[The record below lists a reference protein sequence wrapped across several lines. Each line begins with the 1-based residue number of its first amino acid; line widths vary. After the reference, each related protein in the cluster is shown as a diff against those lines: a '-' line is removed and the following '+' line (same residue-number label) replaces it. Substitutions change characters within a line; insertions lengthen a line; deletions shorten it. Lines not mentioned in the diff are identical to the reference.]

1 MSHGVNGLARGALRV
16 PQRQSR
22 RQSRYDGFGA
32 QYVLSPG
39 CRQADNSSR
48 SSSGAADEKHGGYRA
63 SMPGRTGE
71 DEAQMAKE
79 LQRWA
84 DESMETHKPLMAAQ
98 MDPDKDDGRREERA
112 PWYAHRSRACRF
124 LTLVG
129 VGGLILVALVVG
141 LSVGLKDRG
150 TPVSTSD
157 GLNKSNTAFP
167 VGTFSLQPRLIHRSN
182 NCVSRPSAWRCGS
195 ADDAPMTLH
204 ITVSA
209 PDADHFSI
217 SSKPSSYFPT
227 LTDVAMGRMSTNEP
241 DERLVFTV
249 PLNMTIDSAGV
260 RCTIQDVR
268 WSAALYTKRRG
279 EQDVAMSV
287 DVKVRGEV
295 EWPGDAQ
302 LAFVKASTA
311 TEHVV
316 CGDEEGRRVDGQV
329 EGTRGTCECIY
340 SNDG

>member
-1 MSHGVNGLARGALRV
+1 MSHGANVLARGALRV

-22 RQSRYDGFGA
+22 RHSRYDGFEGR
-32 QYVLSPG
+32 G
-39 CRQADNSSR
+39 
-48 SSSGAADEKHGGYRA
+48 
-63 SMPGRTGE
+63 SMAGRTREG
-71 DEAQMAKE
+71 EAQMAKE

-98 MDPDKDDGRREERA
+98 MEPDKSDRRREEQA

-129 VGGLILVALVVG
+129 VGGLVLVALVVG

-157 GLNKSNTAFP
+157 GLNNSNTAFP
-167 VGTFSLQPRLIHRSN
+167 VGTFSLQPRLIHRSS
-182 NCVSRPSAWRCGS
+182 NCVSRPSAWGCGS
-195 ADDAPMTLH
+195 TDDGSMALH

-209 PDADHFSI
+209 PDTNHFSI

-227 LTDVAMGRMSTNEP
+227 LTNVAMGRMSANEP

-249 PLNMTIDSAGV
+249 PLNMTVESAGA
-260 RCTIQDVR
+260 RCTIPDVR

-302 LAFVKASTA
+302 LALVKASTV
-311 TEHVV
+311 TEHVECV
-316 CGDEEGRRVDGQV
+316 DEEGRRVNGQV